1 MIIKI
6 DSLSLH
12 VATMLSVF
20 LHCMLRQ
27 GFLWKLILTCTYT
40 DCDLV
45 ALTFLRGGF
54 SHKNCLILQGSK
66 WHLN

>member
-20 LHCMLRQ
+20 LHGMLRQ

-40 DCDLV
+40 DRDLM
-45 ALTFLRGGF
+45 ALTFLRGVF
-54 SHKNCLILQGSK
+54 SNKNCLILPGFK